1 MAAARLVGK
10 IIPNINYMLLFLTK
24 KHYFLIIAIVL
35 IIALAVLFYFLGR
48 RAGQEL
54 EVSPLPLEQRLNQ
67 PVYSPE
73 RLSSGQ
79 VGEIESALQK
89 PGFANHIFST
99 AGPILETG
107 QDYMVITGDGS
118 NFADGQARELRC
130 RFADT
135 TLTFDQA
142 GEKYQGIVGL
152 AVLKPDMMVLVGG
165 AENIRGKTEFELKT
179 VNIIK

>member
-1 MAAARLVGK
+1 
-10 IIPNINYMLLFLTK
+10 MLLFLTK
-24 KHYFLIIAIVL
+24 KHYFFIIVIVL

-48 RAGQEL
+48 RAGKEP
-54 EVSPLPLEQRLNQ
+54 EVSRLESEQRLNQ
-67 PVYSPE
+67 PEYSPE
-73 RLSSGQ
+73 RLAP
-79 VGEIESALQK
+79 GEIGETEADLQQ

-99 AGPILETG
+99 VGRILETG
-107 QDYMVITGDGS
+107 QDYMVVAGDGS

-152 AVLKPDMMVLVGG
+152 AVLKPEMTVLVDG
-165 AENIRGKTEFELKT
+165 AENIRGKTEFELRT